1 MRVNL
6 FMLGLSAINGL
17 AYAILSESD
26 LWRGSIGLF
35 VILVVAAAA
44 AGVLTV
50 RLLSWLAIDVG
61 MRSTGRQPSKL
72 LRLLVDAFLYGL
84 AAIIVVKVVAG
95 VDVSLLVAGSAVVT
109 AVLGFALQA
118 TLENLFS
125 GVAIQ
130 LEQPFAIGD
139 FVRVGDVI
147 GQVET
152 VTWRATHLRT
162 DTKSRLIIPNS
173 QLSSGE
179 VEILRASD
187 VRAAREIEIHVP
199 SAAPPGF
206 VSRLIARVLDEVPNV
221 ADDPPP
227 EVDARRFH
235 ARQDAIVYEISYVPV
250 DFWEWEATEGTI
262 NERVWYALQRHGISM
277 SLSGVNPRLDPGPAS
292 RPGRREIVDLLNEVA
307 ILSTLDD
314 GARHVLA
321 ESATFRPYTDG
332 EVVRPNPADALQIVL
347 RGTIEQ
353 YGRLTAHTSSRFVGD
368 RLADLRSTW
377 DPAYLAELSRVLA
390 PHVGP
395 VSKLLVR
402 RAALKTTDTWHLYT
416 ELAEEIADDA
426 ARAAFM
432 SGAPDGPS
440 CELHHGD
447 CFHEFPCFLGVQQQ
461 YDTAWAGTGAD
472 IVEIPAA
479 AFRDVLRQNPAAIAT
494 LAKALFVVLWAPSET
509 VWDSEYAEWSPGMVE
524 NCLRERFLVR
534 TGTTGQYDTRWIT
547 TDAGNDAQ

>member
-390 PHVGP
+390 PHVGRSP
-395 VSKLLVR
+395 NCSFAAPPSRRRTPGISTRSWPRRSPTMRRVPRSCRGRPTAR
-402 RAALKTTDTWHLYT
+402 RASCITATASTSSHAFWVCNSSTTPRGRVPAPTLSRFQRPRSAT
-416 ELAEEIADDA
+416 SFGRIRPLSRPSPRPFLSSCGRR
-426 ARAAFM
+426 ARQCGTASM
-432 SGAPDGPS
+432 PSGRPAWSRTACVRDSWSGPARRVS
-440 CELHHGD
+440 
-447 CFHEFPCFLGVQQQ
+447 
-461 YDTAWAGTGAD
+461 
-472 IVEIPAA
+472 
-479 AFRDVLRQNPAAIAT
+479 
-494 LAKALFVVLWAPSET
+494 
-509 VWDSEYAEWSPGMVE
+509 
-524 NCLRERFLVR
+524 
-534 TGTTGQYDTRWIT
+534 TTPVG
-547 TDAGNDAQ
+547 

>member
-6 FMLGLSAINGL
+6 FMLGLGALSGL
-17 AYAILSESD
+17 AYAILYESPTWKNGLG
-26 LWRGSIGLF
+26 LWVLL
-35 VILVVAAAA
+35 VIAATC
-44 AGVLTV
+44 AGVIVV
-50 RLLSWLAIDVG
+50 RLISWATIDVA
-61 MRSTGRQPSKL
+61 MRASGRQPSKL

-84 AAIIVVKVVAG
+84 AAAVVIKVVAG
-95 VDVSLLVAGSAVVT
+95 VDISLLVAGSAVIT

-162 DTKSRLIIPNS
+162 DTKSRLVIPNS
-173 QLSSGE
+173 QLSSGA
-179 VEILRASD
+179 VEILRSDD

-199 SAAPPGF
+199 SGAPPGF

-221 ADDPPP
+221 ADDPAP

-262 NERVWYALQRHGISM
+262 NERVWYALARHGISM
-277 SLSGVNPRLDPGPAS
+277 SLSGVNPRTEDGPAARSS
-292 RPGRREIVDLLNEVA
+292 RAEIVELLHSVP
-307 ILSTLDD
+307 ILSTLDEA
-314 GARHVLA
+314 ARHVLA
-321 ESATFRPYTDG
+321 ENSTFMPYTDG
-332 EVVRPNPADALQIVL
+332 EVVRPNPADSLQIVI

-353 YGRLTAHTSSRFVGD
+353 YGRMTAHTEGRFAGD
-368 RLADLRSTW
+368 RLAGLRANW
-377 DPAYLAELSRVLA
+377 DPAYLAELTKSLA

-395 VSKLLVR
+395 VAKLLVR
-402 RAALKTTDTWHLYT
+402 RVALKTTDTWVLYS
-416 ELAEEIADDA
+416 ELAHEIADEDA
-426 ARAAFM
+426 RKEFM
-432 SGAPDGPS
+432 AGAPDGPS
-440 CELHHGD
+440 CELHRGD
-447 CFHEFPCFLGVQQQ
+447 CFHEFPCFFGMNPQ

-472 IVEIPAA
+472 VVEIPSS
-479 AFRDVLRQNPAAIAT
+479 AFRTVMRQNPAAISP
-494 LAKALFVVLWAPSET
+494 LAQAIHMVLWAPTDVDWAPEMAS
-509 VWDSEYAEWSPGMVE
+509 WSAGKVE
-524 NCLRERFLVR
+524 MRLRERFLVPS
-534 TGTTGQYDTRWIT
+534 GTTGEHDMRWIQ
-547 TDAGNDAQ
+547 ANAPSSQ